1 MRNKNIQVQ
10 LEKQYKKLKV
20 LNKRYEYYYRLK
32 ETLKNKLDNL
42 LNEYNELNDELK
54 IKENEHEKALK
65 NKEECKKNKILEKT
79 KNELLIKLSQIQQEH
94 IVIKQTYDNYVNEKK
109 NLELKETKKKKK
121 NEQLKTSLNEIKGNI
136 KERLN
141 EKKNLENYLNNKIK
155 EEIQLRQYF
164 EDEFKKINNNNIQYN
179 NKIEN
184 MSSFKNFSFE
194 KILKNEELSSMTSF
208 LSDETNK
215 NINEF

>member
-1 MRNKNIQVQ
+1 MKANRPYRYNG
-10 LEKQYKKLKV
+10 
-20 LNKRYEYYYRLK
+20 YEYYYRLK

-79 KNELLIKLSQIQQEH
+79 KNELLIKLSQVQQEH

-109 NLELKETKKKKK
+109 NLELKETKLKNK

-141 EKKNLENYLNNKIK
+141 EKKNL
-155 EEIQLRQYF
+155 
-164 EDEFKKINNNNIQYN
+164 
-179 NKIEN
+179 
-184 MSSFKNFSFE
+184 
-194 KILKNEELSSMTSF
+194 
-208 LSDETNK
+208 
-215 NINEF
+215 

>member
-79 KNELLIKLSQIQQEH
+79 KNELLIKLSQVQQEH

-109 NLELKETKKKKK
+109 NLELKETKLKNK

-164 EDEFKKINNNNIQYN
+164 EDQFKKINNNNIQYN

-215 NINEF
+215 NVNEF

>member
-79 KNELLIKLSQIQQEH
+79 KNELLIKLSQVQQEH

-109 NLELKETKKKKK
+109 NLELKETKLKNK

-215 NINEF
+215 NVNEF

>member
-1 MRNKNIQVQ
+1 M
-10 LEKQYKKLKV
+10 
-20 LNKRYEYYYRLK
+20 
-32 ETLKNKLDNL
+32 
-42 LNEYNELNDELK
+42 
-54 IKENEHEKALK
+54 
-65 NKEECKKNKILEKT
+65 
-79 KNELLIKLSQIQQEH
+79 
-94 IVIKQTYDNYVNEKK
+94 
-109 NLELKETKKKKK
+109 
-121 NEQLKTSLNEIKGNI
+121 NEIKGNI

-215 NINEF
+215 NVNEF

>member
-79 KNELLIKLSQIQQEH
+79 KNELLIKLSQVQQEH

>member
-79 KNELLIKLSQIQQEH
+79 KNELLIKLSQVQQEH

-109 NLELKETKKKKK
+109 NLELKETKLKNK

-194 KILKNEELSSMTSF
+194 KILKNEELSSITSF
-208 LSDETNK
+208 LSNETNK
-215 NINEF
+215 NINEI

>member
-79 KNELLIKLSQIQQEH
+79 KNELLIKLSQVQQEH

-109 NLELKETKKKKK
+109 NLELKETKLKNK

>member
-1 MRNKNIQVQ
+1 MK
-10 LEKQYKKLKV
+10 
-20 LNKRYEYYYRLK
+20 
-32 ETLKNKLDNL
+32 
-42 LNEYNELNDELK
+42 
-54 IKENEHEKALK
+54 
-65 NKEECKKNKILEKT
+65 
-79 KNELLIKLSQIQQEH
+79 
-94 IVIKQTYDNYVNEKK
+94 
-109 NLELKETKKKKK
+109 
-121 NEQLKTSLNEIKGNI
+121 
-136 KERLN
+136 
-141 EKKNLENYLNNKIK
+141 KKNLENYLNNKIK

-215 NINEF
+215 NVNEF

>member
-65 NKEECKKNKILEKT
+65 NKEECKKIKILEKT
-79 KNELLIKLSQIQQEH
+79 KNELLIKLSQVQQEH

-109 NLELKETKKKKK
+109 NLELKETKLKNK

-215 NINEF
+215 NVNEF

>member
-1 MRNKNIQVQ
+1 MKNKNIQLE
-10 LEKQYKKLKV
+10 LEKQNKQLKA
-20 LNKRYEYYYRLK
+20 LNKRYEYYYQLK
-32 ETLKNKLDNL
+32 EILKNKLDNL
-42 LNEYNELNDELK
+42 INEYNDLNEELK
-54 IKENEHEKALK
+54 IKENEEQNVLK
-65 NKEECKKNKILEKT
+65 YKEEYKKYKILEKT
-79 KNELLIKLSQIQQEH
+79 KNELLIKLSQVQQEH

-109 NLELKETKKKKK
+109 NLELKETKLKNK

-155 EEIQLRQYF
+155 EEIKLRQYF

-215 NINEF
+215 NVNEF